1 MKYYIESLGCAKNL
15 VDSER
20 FAAILN
26 TYGFR
31 ETAYVE
37 DADLILV
44 NSCAFLVASFE
55 ELDNVLSQ
63 IDEIRNRKKSKL
75 VVSGCV
81 MNRGLKEFQQLFPEV
96 NKWIPLKDFAAFQKY
111 ILRYVLP
118 KNIAAKKLDL
128 NDRLPL
134 QSGQHV
140 YLRIADGCQN
150 FCSYCMIPY
159 IRGKLVSEP
168 IEALVAEAK
177 AQSYRGRELVLI
189 AQDSC
194 LYGTDIY
201 GEKALP
207 QLIAALHEIPGY
219 DWIRIMYMHPDH
231 FEPEWTE
238 LWKKY
243 PKLLAYFEIP
253 IQHSCDRIIKLMNR
267 KKGYQELKELFCH
280 IKKEVPKAV
289 FRTTIMV
296 NYPSET
302 QQERAL
308 IDKFLK
314 EVDIL
319 QVGVFAYSPEEFDKP
334 YESPADFD
342 WAKNQELE
350 TEYAIKLAKAKEAKM
365 QSFVGTRQQMLVE
378 GFDEELQAWYGRI
391 WFQAPEIDGL
401 AYVDGLPQDSPLLVE
416 VEVVDALT
424 DELWCAAITD

>member
-20 FAAILN
+20 FAAIMKA
-26 TYGFR
+26 YGFR
-31 ETAYVE
+31 EVAYVE

-44 NSCAFLVASFE
+44 NSCAFLMASYG
-55 ELDNVLSQ
+55 ELDEVLSQ
-63 IDEIRNRKKSKL
+63 IDEIRNHKKSKL

-81 MNRGLKEFQQLFPEV
+81 MNRGLKEFQELFPEV
-96 NKWIPLKDFAAFQKY
+96 NKWIPLKDYAAFERY
-111 ILRYVLP
+111 LLRYVLP
-118 KNIAAKKLDL
+118 KNMPAKKLDFST
-128 NDRLPL
+128 RQSL
-134 QSGQHV
+134 QGGQHV
-140 YLRIADGCQN
+140 YLRIADGCEN
-150 FCSYCMIPY
+150 FCSYCMIPH

-168 IEALVAEAK
+168 IEALVKEAK
-177 AQSYRGRELVLI
+177 AQSSRGRELVLI

-194 LYGTDIY
+194 MYGTDIY

-207 QLIAALHEIPGY
+207 KLIEALHDIPGY

-231 FEPEWTE
+231 FDPEWTE

-243 PKLLAYFEIP
+243 PKLLPYFEIP

-267 KKGYQELKELFCH
+267 QKGYQELKEVFGH
-280 IKKEVPKAV
+280 IKQKLPEAV

-302 QQERAL
+302 KQERSL
-308 IDKFLK
+308 IDKFLQ

-319 QVGVFAYSPEEFDKP
+319 HAGVFAYSPEVFDKP
-334 YESPADFD
+334 YEAPEGFD
-342 WAKNQELE
+342 WARNQELE
-350 TEYAIKLAKAKEAKM
+350 TEYAIKLSKAKEEKM

-378 GFDEELQAWYGRI
+378 GFDEELMVWYGRL
-391 WFQAPEIDGL
+391 WFQAPEIDGI
-401 AYVDGLPQDSPLLVE
+401 AYVEGLPEDSPLLVE

-424 DELWCAAITD
+424 DALWCTATKD